1 MTIETAL
8 YPNQLNASWP
18 AQSDIVREGAGHIR
32 AGCLMGST
40 MPRTQEEFNNY
51 VAQELRARDKRMDE
65 IVKTVA
71 AIQIEQAS
79 AKVLLAENT
88 DTIKEIK
95 TDTADMLEVF
105 ESWKGAMR
113 VMEMIGKLAK
123 PLGYIIGLGASIAAF
138 WTAMKSGVSPK

>member
-1 MTIETAL
+1 MEF
-8 YPNQLNASWP
+8 
-18 AQSDIVREGAGHIR
+18 H
-32 AGCLMGST
+32 
-40 MPRTQEEFNNY
+40 MPRTPEEFKDY
-51 VAQELRARDKRMDE
+51 VAKELRAGDKRMDE

-88 DTIKEIK
+88 ETIKEIK

-113 VMEMIGKLAK
+113 VMEIIGSLAK
-123 PLGYIIGLGASIAAF
+123 PLGYIAALIAAVVGI
-138 WTAMKSGVSPK
+138 WNAMKSGVSPK

>member
-1 MTIETAL
+1 MVFHM
-8 YPNQLNASWP
+8 P
-18 AQSDIVREGAGHIR
+18 
-32 AGCLMGST
+32 ST
-40 MPRTQEEFNNY
+40 PEEFNDS
-51 VAQELRARDKRMDE
+51 VAKELRAEDERMDE

-88 DTIKEIK
+88 ETIKEIK

-113 VMEMIGKLAK
+113 VMEMIGRLAK
-123 PLGYIIGLGASIAAF
+123 PLGYIAALIAAVVGI
-138 WTAMKSGVSPK
+138 WNAMKSGIGPK

>member
-1 MTIETAL
+1 
-8 YPNQLNASWP
+8 
-18 AQSDIVREGAGHIR
+18 
-32 AGCLMGST
+32 MGFD
-40 MPRTQEEFNNY
+40 MPRTPEEFDNY
-51 VAQELRARDKRMDE
+51 VAQELIAGDKRMDE

-71 AIQIEQAS
+71 AIQVEQAS

-88 DTIKEIK
+88 ETIKEIK

-113 VMEMIGKLAK
+113 VMEMLGKLAK
-123 PLGYIIGLGASIAAF
+123 PLGYIVGFGASVAAF

>member
-1 MTIETAL
+1 MSRGE
-8 YPNQLNASWP
+8 P
-18 AQSDIVREGAGHIR
+18 
-32 AGCLMGST
+32 T
-40 MPRTQEEFNNY
+40 MPRTQEEFNDY
-51 VAQELRARDKRMDE
+51 VAKELREGDKRMDE

-79 AKVLLAENT
+79 AKLLLAENT
-88 DTIKEIK
+88 ETINEIK

-123 PLGYIIGLGASIAAF
+123 LLGYIVGFGASVAAF
-138 WTAMKSGVSPK
+138 WAAMKSGISPK

>member
-1 MTIETAL
+1 MSRGE
-8 YPNQLNASWP
+8 P
-18 AQSDIVREGAGHIR
+18 
-32 AGCLMGST
+32 T
-40 MPRTQEEFNNY
+40 MPRTPEEFSNY
-51 VAQELRARDKRMDE
+51 VAQELRAGDKRMDE

-88 DTIKEIK
+88 ETIKEIK

-113 VMEMIGKLAK
+113 VMEMLGKLAK
-123 PLGYIIGLGASIAAF
+123 PLGYIVGFGASVAAF
-138 WTAMKSGVSPK
+138 WASMKSGVGPK

>member
-1 MTIETAL
+1 
-8 YPNQLNASWP
+8 
-18 AQSDIVREGAGHIR
+18 
-32 AGCLMGST
+32 MGFH
-40 MPRTQEEFNNY
+40 MPRTPEEFNDY
-51 VAQELRARDKRMDE
+51 VAKELRAGDKRMDE

-88 DTIKEIK
+88 ETIKEIK

-113 VMEMIGKLAK
+113 ALEMIGRLAK
-123 PLGYIIGLGASIAAF
+123 PLGYIVGFGASIAAF
-138 WTAMKSGVSPK
+138 WTAIKSGISPK

>member
-1 MTIETAL
+1 
-8 YPNQLNASWP
+8 
-18 AQSDIVREGAGHIR
+18 
-32 AGCLMGST
+32 MGSA
-40 MPRTQEEFNNY
+40 MPRTPEEFNDY
-51 VAQELRARDKRMDE
+51 VAKELRAGDKRMDE
-65 IVKTVA
+65 IVKTIA

-88 DTIKEIK
+88 ETIKEIK

-123 PLGYIIGLGASIAAF
+123 PLGYIAALIAAVVGI
-138 WTAMKSGVSPK
+138 WNAMKSGVSPK

>member
-1 MTIETAL
+1 M
-8 YPNQLNASWP
+8 S
-18 AQSDIVREGAGHIR
+18 
-32 AGCLMGST
+32 
-40 MPRTQEEFNNY
+40 EEFNNY
-51 VAQELRARDKRMDE
+51 VAQELVAGDKRMDE

-88 DTIKEIK
+88 ETINEIK

-113 VMEMIGKLAK
+113 VMEMLGKLAK
-123 PLGYIIGLGASIAAF
+123 PLGYIAALIAAVVGI
-138 WTAMKSGVSPK
+138 WNAMKSGVGPK

>member
-1 MTIETAL
+1 
-8 YPNQLNASWP
+8 
-18 AQSDIVREGAGHIR
+18 
-32 AGCLMGST
+32 MGST
-40 MPRTQEEFNNY
+40 MPHTPEEFKNY
-51 VAQELRARDKRMDE
+51 VAKELRAGDKRMDE

-79 AKVLLAENT
+79 AKVLLAENHE
-88 DTIKEIK
+88 TINELK

-105 ESWKGAMR
+105 ESWKRAMR

-123 PLGYIIGLGASIAAF
+123 PLGYIVGLGASIAAF

>member
-1 MTIETAL
+1 MSRGE
-8 YPNQLNASWP
+8 P
-18 AQSDIVREGAGHIR
+18 
-32 AGCLMGST
+32 T
-40 MPRTQEEFNNY
+40 MPRTPEEFNDY
-51 VAQELRARDKRMDE
+51 VAKELRAGDKRMDE
-65 IVKTVA
+65 IVKTIA

-88 DTIKEIK
+88 ETIKEIK

-123 PLGYIIGLGASIAAF
+123 PLGYIAALIASVVGIWAAI
-138 WTAMKSGVSPK
+138 KSGISPK

>member
-1 MTIETAL
+1 
-8 YPNQLNASWP
+8 
-18 AQSDIVREGAGHIR
+18 
-32 AGCLMGST
+32 MGEKA
-40 MPRTQEEFNNY
+40 MPRTPEEFNEY
-51 VAQELRARDKRMDE
+51 VAKELRAGDKRMDE

-88 DTIKEIK
+88 ETIKEIK

-123 PLGYIIGLGASIAAF
+123 PLGYIVGLGASIAAF
-138 WTAMKSGVSPK
+138 WAAIKSGVSPK